1 MQKFDL
7 KKNREALLRQRTI
20 APTED
25 NYSASL
31 EHKAA
36 DEEKL
41 NILSFYLGG
50 QEYAFEVA
58 DAVEVL
64 RPRQVTEVPRTPAFI
79 VGILS
84 VRGEMVPII
93 DLKMRLGG
101 PAVESKPSNRI
112 IIVSVDDLKAGFLVD
127 RLSGVK
133 EVRAKAL
140 DSLMTAPGLP
150 ENFLK
155 GVIEVNEKKIF
166 LLDSAGLTHLSE
178 QQ

>member
-7 KKNREALLRQRTI
+7 KKNREALLRQQTI

-36 DEEKL
+36 EGEKL

-79 VGILS
+79 AGILS
-84 VRGEMVPII
+84 VRGEMVPVI

-101 PAVESKPSNRI
+101 SAVESKPSNRI

-133 EVRAKAL
+133 EVSAKAI
-140 DSLMTAPGLP
+140 DSLIAVPDLP
-150 ENFLK
+150 VSFLK
-155 GVIEVNEKKIF
+155 GVIEVNERKII
-166 LLDSAGLTHLSE
+166 LLDTAGLTDISE